1 MMKALSVYQPWA
13 TLLMLGAKRYEIRS
27 WHTEH
32 RGPLA
37 IHSSRRIPPELRLL
51 CGREPWRGILRAA
64 GFCTW
69 MDLPCGVLLGTVD
82 LVRCL
87 RVEEAFALGLL
98 GTDATLPDKLSGQW
112 AWEMARPRRLAA
124 SVAARGRLGLFDVS
138 VAFPET

>member
-1 MMKALSVYQPWA
+1 MKALSVYQPWA
-13 TLLMLGAKRYEIRS
+13 TLLILGAKRYEIRP

-64 GFCTW
+64 GLCTW
-69 MDLPCGVLLGTVD
+69 MDLPCGVLLGAVD

-87 RVEEAFALGLL
+87 RVEEASAFGLL
-98 GTDATLPDKLSGQW
+98 GTDSTLPDKLPGQW
-112 AWEMARPRRLAA
+112 AWEMARPRRLA
-124 SVAARGRLGLFDVS
+124 VPVPARGWPGLFEVS
-138 VAFPET
+138 AAPPEA